1 MDVGCGDGWLAEYL
15 PGHKW
20 YGVELDPVLRKKAAA
35 KGMNAIVGQA
45 ENLPFPDE
53 YFDAV
58 CMLDVLE
65 HLPEE
70 AQAIREVRRV
80 MKPQGLLF
88 ISVPLYPQLWSEHDK
103 RCGHYRR
110 YRKNEASRL
119 VAQYGYSIVGNRF
132 FLSLLLPVV
141 FLMRRVFRNSAGKD
155 LPRYISNLAYRTA
168 VLNTNLPF
176 GLTELL
182 VAKGDVR

>member
-1 MDVGCGDGWLAEYL
+1 M

-20 YGVELDPVLRKKAAA
+20 YGVELDPVLREKATA
-35 KGMNAIVGQA
+35 KGMNVIVGQA
-45 ENLPFPDE
+45 ENLPFPDG

-70 AQAIREVRRV
+70 APVIREVRRV

-88 ISVPLYPQLWSEHDK
+88 VSVPLHPQLWSEHDK

-110 YRKNEASRL
+110 YRKNEAARL
-119 VAQYGYSIVGNRF
+119 VEQYGYSIVGDRF

-141 FLMRRVFRNSAGKD
+141 FLMRRVFRNSAVKD
-155 LPRYISNLAYRTA
+155 MPRYISNIAYRTA
-168 VLNTNLPF
+168 VLDTKLPF